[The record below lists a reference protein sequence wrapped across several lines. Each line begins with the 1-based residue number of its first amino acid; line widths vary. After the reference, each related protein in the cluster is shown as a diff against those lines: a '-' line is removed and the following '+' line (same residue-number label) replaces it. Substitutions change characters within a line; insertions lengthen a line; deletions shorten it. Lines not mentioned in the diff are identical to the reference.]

1 MENNKKK
8 NKLWWILAVLAIC
21 LVAGIIRSAEKD
33 DDEWDKLTTRSLEA
47 RISALETKQFE
58 NLQVMRIHK
67 MEQEI
72 DMLSVRLDLL
82 EEDMN
87 ERLKK

>member
-8 NKLWWILAVLAIC
+8 NKLWWVLAVLAVC
-21 LVAGIIRSAEKD
+21 LVAGIIRSTEKD
-33 DDEWDKLTTRSLEA
+33 DDEWDKLTTKALEA
-47 RISALETKQFE
+47 RIAALETKQFE

-72 DMLSVRLDLL
+72 DMLSTRLDLL